1 MVGQK
6 TKRINNMKG
15 DIVVRY
21 FSDRMLKLIKKNQPI
36 RIQVGGTIVEMRS
49 RNEKNL
55 RKISMLQ
62 AEINRL
68 KKESK

>member
-1 MVGQK
+1 MVTK

-21 FSDRMLKLIKKNQPI
+21 FSDRMIKLIKKNQPI
-36 RIQVGGTIVEMRS
+36 RIQVGGTVVEIRQ
-49 RNEKNL
+49 RNEQNL

-62 AEINRL
+62 NEIKRL